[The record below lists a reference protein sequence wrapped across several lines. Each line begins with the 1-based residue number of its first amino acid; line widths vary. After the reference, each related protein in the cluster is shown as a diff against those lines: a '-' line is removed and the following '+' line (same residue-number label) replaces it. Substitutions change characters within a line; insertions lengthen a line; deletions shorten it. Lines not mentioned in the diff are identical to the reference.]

1 MGGDI
6 CDVGLISTGRCSD
19 ARRHRRYDADAFI
32 KALADRQ
39 ITRSFLP
46 TPAARLHCRVTS
58 LSMASATSSSA
69 SSTNSST
76 FALSQHVTT
85 SSLEIFSLASI

>member
-39 ITRSFLP
+39 ITGHSFLP
-46 TPAARLHCRVTS
+46 RRAIALPRDFALYGERNLVERIT
-58 LSMASATSSSA
+58 
-69 SSTNSST
+69 STNSST
-76 FALSQHVTT
+76 FAPSQHVTT
-85 SSLEIFSLASI
+85 SSPETFSLASI